1 MNKKNIAS
9 IIMTLIFLFTAG
21 LMFAFFYWE
30 KISLGFLVINTIVDT
45 LLIAFLKSMRN
56 SKIKVLT
63 SLLYVFCL
71 VVLLVDVFY
80 HPFYNTYI
88 DVSKTSVI
96 NGWSTVSIILEAIK
110 DYAKGKRF
118 ILIASMMVMNLIL
131 FFVPSLEKLIIS
143 FDMKR
148 KEESNM
154 ITSSVIKTFVFI
166 VLVLLFVFVMKMN
179 DIYRSIYESTAEV
192 VYVKTLYKTMK
203 EEENE
208 NEKYVPKVN
217 AYTGIARG
225 RNVYIVQCESLQ
237 NFAINR
243 KYNGKEITPNLNKL
257 IKGSTIYFDNCHSQ
271 ISNGNTSDAEF
282 MLNTGFYPIYKSSVY
297 LNSSGVTFKDTLPEI
312 MKKNGYVTSAFHG
325 YKDDMWNRQVA
336 WKSIGYENISLES
349 SYDIDETVGFGLS
362 DRSFFNQTIKKIKD
376 IQSESGKKTFN
387 VLITLSSHTP
397 FNIGDE
403 YGDIDIKEED
413 KDSLFG
419 NYINSISYLDECIGE
434 FITLLKENDMYD
446 DSIIVFYGDHHAI
459 NCWNSDGSKVEELTG
474 LPYGYPEYSN
484 IPFIVHI
491 PGKKVNTEVTKLC
504 GEVDIMPTVLNL
516 LGIENLSTMSGR
528 DVLLDEDVEY
538 ITGINYAIAGSFI
551 SDKYVFMKDRLL
563 SNENSY
569 IYDRIKDKQLFY
581 GDLDVNTKAS
591 IDALSEKA
599 MQKYFRD
606 NVYYN
611 NHNIIIEK

>member
-1 MNKKNIAS
+1 
-9 IIMTLIFLFTAG
+9 
-21 LMFAFFYWE
+21 MFAFFYWG

-88 DVSKTSVI
+88 DVSKASVI

-118 ILIASMMVMNLIL
+118 IFIASMIVMNLIL
-131 FFVPSLEKLIIS
+131 FFIPSLEKL
-143 FDMKR
+143 MKSLTLKW
-148 KEESNM
+148 KEEGNLLSDR
-154 ITSSVIKTFVFI
+154 IIRIVWFI
-166 VLVLLFVFVMKMN
+166 SLVLIFAFGMKIN
-179 DIYRSIYESTAEV
+179 DIYRSFYESTAEV
-192 VYVKTLYKTMK
+192 AYVKALYKTMK
-203 EEENE
+203 EEEKNE
-208 NEKYVPKVN
+208 AYVPLVN
-217 AYTGIARG
+217 EYTGLARG

-237 NFAINR
+237 NFVINR

-297 LNSSGVTFKDTLPEI
+297 LNSDGVTFKNTLPEV

-349 SYDIDETVGFGLS
+349 SYNIDETVGFGLS
-362 DRSFFNQTIKKIKD
+362 DRSFFKQTIEKIKNLGTD
-376 IQSESGKKTFN
+376 KKTFN

-403 YGDIDIKEED
+403 YGDIDIKDED
-413 KDSLFG
+413 KDSMFG
-419 NYINSISYLDECIGE
+419 NYVNSVSYLDECIGE
-434 FITLLKENDMYD
+434 FINELKENDMYD
-446 DSIIVFYGDHHAI
+446 DSIIIFYGDHHAI
-459 NCWNSDGSKVEELTG
+459 NCWNGDKDRVEALTG
-474 LPYGYPEYSN
+474 LHYGYAEYSN

-491 PGKKVNTEVTKLC
+491 PGKKVNKTVTKLC

-516 LGIENLSTMSGR
+516 LGIENLDAMSGR
-528 DVLLDEDVEY
+528 DVLLDDDVEF

-551 SDKYVFMKDRLL
+551 SDKFVFMKDRLL

-569 IYDRIKDKQLFY
+569 IYDRIKEKQLFY
-581 GDLDVNTKAS
+581 GDLDVNTKAEL
-591 IDALSEKA
+591 DELSEKA
-599 MQKYFRD
+599 MKKYFKD

-611 NHNIIIEK
+611 NNNIIIEK